1 VLFIIIFGR
10 LSPPPRS
17 LQTAVQYDTHCVH
30 CRSQSLAVSSL
41 LCASSENA
49 PPAFRRHRKTN
60 KSCGVELSVEDCVS
74 WQEKSRKRLAPCK
87 TSAPA
92 SLPLRLHDA
101 VASTTAAVVCILG
114 LIFDFLNTTAGFY
127 RCTTAVRAVI
137 TSVSVETTMRC
148 DQWRRQGGKGKLPPP
163 LWVDVQ
169 KLCNMC
175 VLSSSWNFFVSHDKY
190 IARPSSKRATLT
202 HRQYNRDR
210 GTSYSR
216 PPIDPYF
223 TSPPVTKS
231 WRRHWVRLQ

>member
-1 VLFIIIFGR
+1 
-10 LSPPPRS
+10 
-17 LQTAVQYDTHCVH
+17 
-30 CRSQSLAVSSL
+30 VSSL

-74 WQEKSRKRLAPCK
+74 WQEKSRKRRAPCK

-101 VASTTAAVVCILG
+101 VGSTTAAVVCILG

-148 DQWRRQGGKGKLPPP
+148 DQCRRQGGKGKLPPYG
-163 LWVDVQ
+163 WASKNYVI
-169 KLCNMC
+169 C
-175 VLSSSWNFFVSHDKY
+175 VCF
-190 IARPSSKRATLT
+190 
-202 HRQYNRDR
+202 HRH
-210 GTSYSR
+210 GTSSYH
-216 PPIDPYF
+216 
-223 TSPPVTKS
+223 TTNTLLG
-231 WRRHWVRLQ
+231 RRAEPR